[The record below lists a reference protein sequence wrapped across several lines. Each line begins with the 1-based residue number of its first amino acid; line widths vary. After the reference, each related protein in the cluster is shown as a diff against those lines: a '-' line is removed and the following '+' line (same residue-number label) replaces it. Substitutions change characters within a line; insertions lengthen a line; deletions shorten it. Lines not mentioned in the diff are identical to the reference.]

1 MRATI
6 GADRPDP
13 DILSRFQF
21 FLCIFID
28 TLYHP
33 HLPLPHFPLTD
44 LSSPIKII
52 LYTFTIRI
60 YWMPLYEYICLDC
73 KHRFDELRPM
83 KDADTTIRCSC
94 CESEHTSRLISVF
107 NAQSGGRVVAGS
119 TSASGC
125 AGCSASSCAG
135 CGN

>member
-1 MRATI
+1 MLLVWGVWDGQRSC
-6 GADRPDP
+6 P
-13 DILSRFQF
+13 
-21 FLCIFID
+21 
-28 TLYHP
+28 P
-33 HLPLPHFPLTD
+33 HTPQKLHNDLLVPPYLTPLTD
-44 LSSPIKII
+44 ASSRITII
-52 LYTFTIRI
+52 LPIFTN
-60 YWMPLYEYICLDC
+60 WKHSMPLYEYICLDC

-94 CESEHTSRLISVF
+94 CDSDHTSRLISVF

-119 TSASGC
+119 ASSSGC